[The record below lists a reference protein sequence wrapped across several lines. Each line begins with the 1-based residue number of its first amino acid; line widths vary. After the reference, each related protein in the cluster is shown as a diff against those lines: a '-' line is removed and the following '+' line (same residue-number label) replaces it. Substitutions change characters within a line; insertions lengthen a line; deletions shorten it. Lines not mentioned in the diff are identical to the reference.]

1 MSKDVLIFAKAPVP
15 GQSKTRLIPLLGA
28 QGAAAAGAELTTHV
42 LQAVAPLAQVSA
54 GFDLWLWG
62 ASAHPVLQAWADQYE
77 LGLKIQSEGDLGQRM
92 RYCFK
97 TSFEDGAEHTLLI
110 GSDCPGM
117 SAAYLR
123 RASAALER
131 TDLVLGPAQD
141 GGYVLIGCKA
151 LYESLFDEIEWGSER
166 VLAQTVAR
174 ARALNLSVTLLETL
188 WDVDRPDDWLRYRRL
203 SDD

>member
-1 MSKDVLIFAKAPVP
+1 MGKDVLIFAKAPVP
-15 GQSKTRLIPLLGA
+15 GQKQNPADSAIGRPRGCRC
-28 QGAAAAGAELTTHV
+28 GGRLTTHV